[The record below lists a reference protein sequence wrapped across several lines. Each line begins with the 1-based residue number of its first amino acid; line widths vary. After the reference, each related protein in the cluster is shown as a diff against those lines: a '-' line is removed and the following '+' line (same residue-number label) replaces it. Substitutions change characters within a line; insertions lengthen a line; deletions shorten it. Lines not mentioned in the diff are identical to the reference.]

1 MAGVPAGHAGKEQV
15 MARAVVFKSV
25 SGINCA
31 MGREPSP
38 VRALE
43 PHVAFYTGVL
53 GFTLARRGQQSAVL
67 RRDGVQIELVV
78 TPGHDP
84 ATSGSCYFDVSDVE
98 ALRQEFLDGGA
109 TPGAIEL
116 QEYGG
121 RRFRL
126 FFLKEDYD
134 NYCFCFGEP
143 A

>member
-1 MAGVPAGHAGKEQV
+1 MS
-15 MARAVVFKSV
+15 RAVVFKRV
-25 SGINCA
+25 SGINCD
-31 MGREPSP
+31 MGVKPSP

-53 GFTLARRGQQSAVL
+53 GFTLSRRDQQSAAL
-67 RRDGVQIELVV
+67 TRDGVQIELVV
-78 TPGHDP
+78 APDHEP

-109 TPGAIEL
+109 TPGAIEV

-121 RRFRL
+121 KRFRL

-134 NYCFCFGEP
+134 DYCFCFGEP
-143 A
+143 V

>member
-1 MAGVPAGHAGKEQV
+1 MS
-15 MARAVVFKSV
+15 RAVVFKSV
-25 SGINCA
+25 SGINCD
-31 MGREPSP
+31 MGVKPSP

-53 GFTLARRGQQSAVL
+53 GFTLEGRDERSAAL
-67 RRDGVQIELVV
+67 RRDGVRIELVV

-98 ALRQEFLDGGA
+98 ALRQEFQGA
-109 TPGAIEL
+109 GAAPGAIEV

-121 RRFRL
+121 KRFSL
-126 FFLKEDYD
+126 FFLKEGYD
-134 NYCFCFGEP
+134 DYCFCFGEP

>member
-15 MARAVVFKSV
+15 RSRAVVLKSV

-31 MGREPSP
+31 MGREPSR
-38 VRALE
+38 VWALE

-53 GFTLARRGQQSAVL
+53 GFTLARRDQQSAVL

-98 ALRQEFLDGGA
+98 ALRQELLDAGA
-109 TPGAIEL
+109 SPGAIEV
-116 QEYGG
+116 QEHGD

-126 FFLKEDYD
+126 FFLKEGYD
-134 NYCFCFGEP
+134 DYCFCFGEP

>member
-1 MAGVPAGHAGKEQV
+1 MS
-15 MARAVVFKSV
+15 RAVVFKRV
-25 SGINCA
+25 SGINCD
-31 MGREPSP
+31 MGVKPSP

-43 PHVAFYTGVL
+43 PHVAFFISVL
-53 GFTLARRGQQSAVL
+53 GFTLAGRDEQPAAL
-67 RRDGVQIELVV
+67 KRDGVQIELVV

-84 ATSGSCYFDVSDVE
+84 AASGSCYFDVRDVE
-98 ALRQEFLDGGA
+98 APRQELLDRGA

-116 QEYGG
+116 REYGG
-121 RRFRL
+121 KRFRL

>member
-1 MAGVPAGHAGKEQV
+1 MP
-15 MARAVVFKSV
+15 RTAVFRSV
-25 SGINCA
+25 SGINCD
-31 MGREPSP
+31 MGQKPSP

-53 GFTLARRGQQSAVL
+53 GFALSGRDHESAAL
-67 RRDGVQIELVV
+67 ERDGVRIELVV

-98 ALRQEFLDGGA
+98 ALRREFLDAGA
-109 TPGAIEL
+109 TPGAIGV
-116 QEYGG
+116 QEHGG

-143 A
+143 T

>member
-1 MAGVPAGHAGKEQV
+1 MAGVPTDLAEEEHV
-15 MARAVVFKSV
+15 TSRAVVFKSV
-25 SGINCA
+25 SGINCD
-31 MGREPSP
+31 MGVKPSP
-38 VRALE
+38 VRALG

-53 GFTLARRGQQSAVL
+53 GFTLAGRDEQSAAL
-67 RRDGVQIELVV
+67 KRDGAQIELVV

-109 TPGAIEL
+109 TPGAIEV

-121 RRFRL
+121 KRFRL

>member
-1 MAGVPAGHAGKEQV
+1 MS
-15 MARAVVFKSV
+15 RAAVFRSV
-25 SGINCA
+25 SGINCD
-31 MGREPSP
+31 MGRQPSP

-43 PHVAFYTGVL
+43 PHIALYTGVL
-53 GFTLARRGQQSAVL
+53 GFTVARRDQGSAAL

-78 TPGHDP
+78 TPDHDP

-98 ALRQEFLDGGA
+98 ALRQELLGA
-109 TPGAIEL
+109 GAKPGAVEV

-126 FFLKEDYD
+126 FFLKEGYD
-134 NYCFCFGEP
+134 DYCFCFGEP